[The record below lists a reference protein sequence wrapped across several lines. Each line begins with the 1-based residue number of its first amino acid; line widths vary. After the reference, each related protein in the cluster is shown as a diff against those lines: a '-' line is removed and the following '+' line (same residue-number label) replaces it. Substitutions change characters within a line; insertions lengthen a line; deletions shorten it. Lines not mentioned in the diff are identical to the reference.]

1 LPRCCSPSD
10 EDHRNRNGKENR
22 RMAQATA
29 HAGKPNPDAANDEG
43 ARAGIDRRLARLS
56 LAALGVVFGDISTS
70 PIYAIRECFHGE
82 YGIAVSRL
90 NVLGILSLMFW
101 ALALIVGVK
110 YLLFVFRADN
120 RGEGGVIAL
129 TALVRGHR
137 DSSRGLGLV
146 ALGLFAACL
155 LYGDG
160 MITPSISVLSAV
172 EGIGILTPLF
182 TPYVIPITVAILVG
196 LFLIQ
201 RRGTARV
208 GGLFG
213 PVILLWLCF
222 LAVTGA
228 NQVVRE
234 PGVLAAVLPWHGLRF
249 LMVNKLHGFVVLGAV
264 FLVVTG
270 TEALYADMGHFGTR
284 PIRLTWF
291 GLVWPSLVLN
301 YFGQGALL
309 LQSPEVSAHPFYAM
323 VPSWAMVP
331 TVLLATLA
339 TIIASQAVIS
349 GAFSMTRQ
357 AIQLGYLPRLTI
369 QHTSASHIGQIYV
382 APVNWMLMA
391 CTIALVTGFQ
401 TSSKLAAAYGVA
413 VTSTMIITTV
423 LFFVVAR
430 NRWNWPLSWAASLAG
445 VFLLV
450 DVPFFAAN
458 LSKILHGAWFPL
470 VIGAFFFTLMRTWA
484 DGRRILAVNL
494 RKIMPPAHQ
503 FFVDLSSHPPA
514 KIDGSAVFLS
524 ASRSAVPTALAKNV
538 RHNHMV
544 HSRTVL
550 LHFRVEDIP
559 RIPSLEK
566 IEIEKFGSGFFR
578 IVARYGFMEEPGLQT
593 VFSLA
598 RDQGLDLDPEATSF
612 YIGRENL
619 VMAEEPGMAR
629 WRARLFM
636 FMSRNAADATS
647 FFRLPPDQ
655 VIEIGVRLAI

>member
-1 LPRCCSPSD
+1 MSISNGDTEKAEPKKSRH
-10 EDHRNRNGKENR
+10 EDPQTK
-22 RMAQATA
+22 
-29 HAGKPNPDAANDEG
+29 
-43 ARAGIDRRLARLS
+43 ISSRLARLS
-56 LAALGVVFGDISTS
+56 LSALGVVFGDIATS

-82 YGIAVSRL
+82 YGIAVSRV
-90 NVLGILSLMFW
+90 NVMGILSLMFW
-101 ALALIVGVK
+101 ALVMIVGLK

-129 TALVRGHR
+129 TALIRGQNG
-137 DSSRGLGLV
+137 SSRNRRGLGV
-146 ALGLFAACL
+146 VTLGLFATCL

-160 MITPSISVLSAV
+160 MITPAISVLSAV
-172 EGIGILTPLF
+172 EGIGIITRVF
-182 TPYVIPITVAILVG
+182 IPYVIPITVAILIG

-201 RRGTARV
+201 RHGTDRV

-213 PVILLWLCF
+213 PVILVWLCF

-228 NQVVRE
+228 VQLART
-234 PGVLAAVLPWHGLRF
+234 PHVLAAVFPWHAARF
-249 LMVNKLHGFVVLGAV
+249 LIFNKLHGFVVLGAV

-291 GLVWPSLVLN
+291 AIVLPALLLN

-309 LQSPEVSAHPFYAM
+309 LGSPEAAGHPFYAM
-323 VPSWAMVP
+323 VPPWAMVP
-331 TVLLATLA
+331 TVALATLA

-357 AIQLGYLPRLTI
+357 AIQLGYLPRLDI
-369 QHTSASHIGQIYV
+369 RHTSARQIGQIYV
-382 APVNWMLMA
+382 APVNWMLMVS
-391 CTIALVTGFQ
+391 TIALVASFQ

-430 NRWNWPLSWAASLAG
+430 NRWHWPLTWAAPLAG
-445 VFLLV
+445 LFLLV

-470 VIGAFFFTLMRTWA
+470 VIGGAFFTVMLTWA
-484 DGRRILAVNL
+484 EGRRILRDNL
-494 RKIMPPAHQ
+494 RRIMPPIHQ
-503 FFVDLSSHPPA
+503 FIVDLGSHPPN
-514 KIDGSAVFLS
+514 KIEGDAVFL
-524 ASRSAVPTALAKNV
+524 AGNRSAVPVALAKNV
-538 RHNHMV
+538 KHNHVV

-550 LHFRVEDIP
+550 LHFRVEDVP

-566 IEIEKFGSGFFR
+566 IQTEKLGGGFYR
-578 IVARYGFMEEPGLQT
+578 IVARYGFMEDPSLDN

-598 RDQGLDLDPEATSF
+598 RGQGLDLNPETTSF

-619 VMAEEPGMAR
+619 VMAEPSGMAR

-636 FMSRNAADATS
+636 FMSRNAADVTS
-647 FFRLPPDQ
+647 FFRLPADQ
-655 VIEIGVRLAI
+655 VIEVGVRLAV